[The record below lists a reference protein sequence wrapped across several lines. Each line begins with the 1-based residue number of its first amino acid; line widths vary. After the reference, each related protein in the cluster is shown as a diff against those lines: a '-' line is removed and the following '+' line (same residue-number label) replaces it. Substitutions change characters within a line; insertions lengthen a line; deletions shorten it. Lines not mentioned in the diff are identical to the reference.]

1 MTSLHIY
8 NIGPVTGHV
17 NIDLKRFNFFIGPQ
31 SSGKSTIAKVISTL
45 SWMEK
50 ESCTTLSEDILP
62 PGITFKDFIEDFH
75 RIHGYIH
82 EDTVVEYES
91 DYVSINY
98 SNSNLNI
105 LLKENCEEYK
115 RVKVLYVPSDRN
127 IITLPDI
134 EVRNLESTN
143 FRSFLFDW
151 LDCRKHYDATHKTKL
166 MNLGV
171 QYYYD
176 KSSSER
182 KDRIVHQNG
191 ITYEIPLYDASSG
204 LQSVVPMMVLVEY
217 LTTQYAENYSNELSY
232 STKNRNNELFMKLLK
247 KYFPM
252 QPHEDDSAYL
262 KRIKSVVTNGG
273 LKDHELMNSLF
284 IKSENLTNPSSISFI
299 LEEPEQNLYPDTQ
312 VEVLKSII
320 SHCNSNNKNTAV
332 VTTHSPYIVNYLN
345 VLLKRA
351 LESPEKIRPEDLG
364 VYLTFN
370 GGVQNLMMHNQE
382 KSQWAVDTSALSEAM
397 NRMFD
402 EYSNS

>member
-50 ESCTTLSEDILP
+50 ESCTTLSEEILP

-82 EDTVVEYES
+82 EDTVIEYDSE
-91 DYVSINY
+91 YVSINY
-98 SNSNLNI
+98 TDSKLKI
-105 LLKENCEEYK
+105 TLKENSEEYK

-151 LDCRKHYDATHKTKL
+151 LDCRKHYDASHKTKL

-217 LTTQYAENYSNELSY
+217 LTTQYYADYRKELSY
-232 STKNRNNELFMKLLK
+232 LSQTRKNELRLKLLK
-247 KYFPM
+247 KHIPM
-252 QPHEDDSAYL
+252 LEQEDESRYL
-262 KRIKSVVTNGG
+262 DRLMGQVTDPQKNETIKG
-273 LKDHELMNSLF
+273 LFERSDD
-284 IKSENLTNPSSISFI
+284 LTTPSGISFI

-312 VEVLKSII
+312 VEVLKSVI
-320 SHCNSNNKNTAV
+320 SYCNSNNKNTAV

-382 KSQWAVDTSALSEAM
+382 KSQWAVDSAALSEAM